1 MVNNIE
7 RNVRG
12 VFLIEMKDKAKDTTR
27 VYECVC
33 VYRCRY
39 LGRMGITTD

>member
-27 VYECVC
+27 RVYGCVC
-33 VYRCRY
+33 VC
-39 LGRMGITTD
+39 ISVDT